1 MLCLPTSIDLAE
13 LMMLASTSDHQTP
26 HKLKECSH
34 PLHGLD
40 CVCCLI
46 YWWLFS
52 RLWIK
57 AVSQTK
63 IGRLAV
69 ISHTSTPI
77 AERKGFFG
85 CRRILQLHEEK
96 RDSWKSNIYI
106 YTYMEK
112 TPRPPQ
118 FLVSSYLLSSL
129 QAPQIQI
136 LLLKVDEA
144 SMLLGHGVHSEGK
157 YDYNSNNEQKLN
169 QWAGLGNQFGLF
181 SMSFC
186 RSVMSSFSACMRT
199 T

>member
-1 MLCLPTSIDLAE
+1 
-13 LMMLASTSDHQTP
+13 
-26 HKLKECSH
+26 
-34 PLHGLD
+34 
-40 CVCCLI
+40 
-46 YWWLFS
+46 
-52 RLWIK
+52 
-57 AVSQTK
+57 
-63 IGRLAV
+63 
-69 ISHTSTPI
+69 
-77 AERKGFFG
+77 
-85 CRRILQLHEEK
+85 
-96 RDSWKSNIYI
+96 
-106 YTYMEK
+106 MEK